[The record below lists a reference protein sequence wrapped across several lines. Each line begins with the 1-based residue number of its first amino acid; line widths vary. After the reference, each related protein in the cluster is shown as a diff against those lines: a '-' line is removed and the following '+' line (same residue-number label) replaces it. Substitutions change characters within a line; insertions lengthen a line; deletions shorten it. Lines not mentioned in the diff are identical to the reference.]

1 MSDELPP
8 GARSNAHLFI
18 PLESHL
24 QARASV
30 RADLTF
36 ICSVDRNNALLD
48 TPSLLLQAVV
58 ITGDKTAE
66 GILIQSVAAPWFEI
80 IGMIRRSPESIYSIH
95 WRKWEEIIAGAYTQA
110 GFDVVL
116 TPRSNDK
123 GRDVIATR
131 PGVGSVC
138 FFDQVKANRPG
149 NLVTFED
156 VSAMLGVL
164 TARPNVSKGII
175 TTTSSFAPGVLTDP
189 GLARLMPYRL
199 ELKARDTLLSWLQS
213 LAGI

>member
-8 GARSNAHLFI
+8 GGRSNAHLFI
-18 PLESHL
+18 PLAAH
-24 QARASV
+24 ARSRVSAH
-30 RADLTF
+30 ADLS
-36 ICSVDRNNALLD
+36 ILGSVDRNNALLD

-58 ITGDKTAE
+58 ITSDKTAE
-66 GILIQSVAAPWFEI
+66 GILIQSAAVPWFEI
-80 IGMIRRSPESIYSIH
+80 VGIIQRSPESIYSIH
-95 WRKWEEIIAGAYTQA
+95 WRKWEEIIAGAYKQA

-131 PGVGSVC
+131 PGIGSVC
-138 FFDQVKANRPG
+138 FFDPVKANHPG
-149 NLVTFED
+149 NLVTFEE

-164 TARPNVSKGII
+164 STRPNVSKGII

-189 GLARLMPYRL
+189 ELARFMPYRL
-199 ELKARDTLLSWLQS
+199 ELKARDTLLPWLQS
-213 LAGI
+213 LAGV